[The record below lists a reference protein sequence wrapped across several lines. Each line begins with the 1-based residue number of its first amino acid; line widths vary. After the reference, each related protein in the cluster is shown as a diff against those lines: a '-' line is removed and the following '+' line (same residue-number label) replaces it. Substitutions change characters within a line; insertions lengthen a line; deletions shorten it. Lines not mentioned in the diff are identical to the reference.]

1 MLMWITTL
9 KYYECQCSSL
19 IITYKKESIICLTVD
34 RIDNYVSGNRLKIK
48 SGLEW

>member
-1 MLMWITTL
+1 MLITNNYT
-9 KYYECQCSSL
+9 Q
-19 IITYKKESIICLTVD
+19 KESIICLTVV